1 MIAVVDDSVALEGA
15 EQFTVELTLPPG
27 QPGLLLG
34 TDRQTTITIID
45 NDGSSAIL
53 YNQYLEASMI

>member
-45 NDGSSAIL
+45 NDGSGATL
-53 YNQYLEASMI
+53 YNQ